1 MRSFYFFF
9 VKYIKKVLTC
19 TTESNN
25 CNFKINTTKKQ
36 TQMINNV
43 RSKAIL
49 QLEFHE
55 KYTALIITGY

>member
-19 TTESNN
+19 TTESYN
-25 CNFKINTTKKQ
+25 CNFKNKHNKKQ